1 MLTKT
6 QEWIQGMEG
15 LGYPRKQKTHGV
27 EWEDQK
33 QPVPDHQLWRGL
45 LDPQRPPPKS
55 PPAWRLQ
62 NLLDKQHNKW
72 HNVWSSESATALWGG
87 KQEPAR
93 EPQRAADQRSAECVH
108 IGNIWQESCKQWLW
122 WLIIMRPQNSK
133 EKPLA
138 EKGWHFHVKTRWDR
152 SQVKDVPIKDHTLNW
167 YPGSVLLSFLRK
179 YSQILELRILAYS
192 NSLCQTSHPPG
203 EVSRLTPKTWSLLS
217 SLCLHRNVANTF
229 MSPPPYLMLRVHPIC
244 SLSSKWVT

>member
-15 LGYPRKQKTHGV
+15 PGHPRKQKTHGE

-33 QPVPDHQLWRGL
+33 QPGL
-45 LDPQRPPPKS
+45 ITSSERPSPIS
-55 PPAWRLQ
+55 PPAWGRQ

-87 KQEPAR
+87 KQGPAR
-93 EPQRAADQRSAECVH
+93 EPQRAAKQQSAKCVH
-108 IGNIWQESCKQWLW
+108 IGNIWQASCKQWLW

-138 EKGWHFHVKTRWDR
+138 EKGWHFHFKTRWDR

-192 NSLCQTSHPPG
+192 NSLCQTSHPPVKSPDLPIKHG
-203 EVSRLTPKTWSLLS
+203 LYSLLCVS
-217 SLCLHRNVANTF
+217 TEMWQTHSCRH
-229 MSPPPYLMLRVHPIC
+229 HP
-244 SLSSKWVT
+244 T